1 MQRQFI
7 FTLLFIFST
16 STLWAQ
22 PLQPGFNR
30 NELYELLC
38 ISIRTGSGP
47 SYFEGV
53 NAAPAPQTFQR
64 QYRSPEIGL
73 MNLWELW
80 CDKNKH
86 AVISIR
92 GTVPKMESWMVNFHA
107 AMVPAKGT
115 TQPSENIKIDYDLSE
130 HPQAAVHV
138 GWLNSMLL
146 LARDMQPKI
155 DSLYQTGCRDFYIT
169 GHSQGGGIAYLLTA
183 YLRRQQTLGKLP
195 NNIRF
200 KTYCTAAPKPGNLF
214 FAYTYE
220 LATQAGWAYNVVN
233 ADDWIPEMP
242 FAIQTT
248 RDLNPVNPFPLA
260 KGMIKKQKFPQRLV
274 LKHIYNNLEKY
285 PRKAQRQYER
295 WLGMGMGKMAKKKL
309 KGYEPGPYVH
319 SNHFVRSGAYYVL
332 QPSDAYYK
340 IYPKYDKDIFVH
352 HYHHP
357 YLFLLDSSTVKKTNG
372 L

>member
-1 MQRQFI
+1 MNKM
-7 FTLLFIFST
+7 LLGALLCLSVVET
-16 STLWAQ
+16 SVAQ
-22 PLQPGFNR
+22 ALRPGFQQ

-38 ISIRTGSGP
+38 ISARTGSGA
-47 SYFEGV
+47 SYIEGA
-53 NAAPAPQTFQR
+53 NAIPQPKQFKR
-64 QYRSPEIGL
+64 IYRSNEIGL
-73 MNLWELW
+73 LNLWELW
-80 CDKNKH
+80 GDQQQH

-92 GTVPKMESWMVNFHA
+92 GTVPKMESWLVNFHA
-107 AMVPAKGT
+107 AMVPAHGT
-115 TQPSENIKIDYDLSE
+115 TQPGENLKIEYDLSE

-146 LARDMQPKI
+146 LERDMHPKI
-155 DSLYQTGCRDFYIT
+155 DSLYKTGCRDIYIT

-195 NNIRF
+195 ADIRF
-200 KTYCTAAPKPGNLF
+200 KTYCTAAPKPGNLY

-248 RDLNPVNPFPLA
+248 RDLNPTNPFPYA
-260 KGMIKKQKFPQRLV
+260 KGMIKKQKFPQRVALG
-274 LKHIYNNLEKY
+274 HIYKQLDQSPK
-285 PRKAQRQYER
+285 KAQKKYEY
-295 WLGMGMGKMAKKKL
+295 WLGKAMGKVTQKKL
-309 KGYEPGPYVH
+309 AGYAPEAYVH
-319 SNHFVRSGAYYVL
+319 SNHYVRTGATYVL
-332 QPSDAYYK
+332 QPNDKYYNV
-340 IYPKYDKDIFVH
+340 YPKLSKDAFVH

-357 YLFLLDSSTVKKTNG
+357 YLFLLDSSTIKRSEG

>member
-1 MQRQFI
+1 MQLKSAFI
-7 FTLLFIFST
+7 LFLLLRASN
-16 STLWAQ
+16 LWAQ
-22 PLQPGFNR
+22 PLQPGFQR

-38 ISIRTGSGP
+38 ISARTGSGA
-47 SYFEGV
+47 SYIEGV
-53 NAAPAPQTFQR
+53 NAVPSPKTFQR

-73 MNLWELW
+73 LNLWELW

-92 GTVPKMESWMVNFHA
+92 GTVPKMESWLVNFHA

-115 TQPSENIKIDYDLSE
+115 TQPCDNIKLDYDLSE

-146 LARDMQPKI
+146 LELDMHPKI
-155 DSLYQTGCRDFYIT
+155 DSLYKTGCRDFYIT

-183 YLRRQQTLGKLP
+183 YLRRQQVLGKLP
-195 NNIRF
+195 KDIRI
-200 KTYCTAAPKPGNLF
+200 KTYCTAAPKPGNLY

-242 FAIQTT
+242 FSIQTT
-248 RDLNPVNPFPLA
+248 TDLNPVNPFPYA

-285 PRKAQRQYER
+285 PRKAQHQYER
-295 WLGMGMGKMAKKKL
+295 WLGNSMGKVTRKKM
-309 KGYEPGPYVH
+309 KGYETGPYTH
-319 SNHFVRSGAYYVL
+319 SNHFVRTGAYYVL
-332 QPSDAYYK
+332 QPTEAYYK
-340 IYPKYDKDIFVH
+340 AYPKYDKDIFIH

-357 YLFLLDSSTVKKTNG
+357 YLFLLDSTTVKKTNG